1 MREPLSVLIVDD
13 DDSYRS
19 TLSDILLLN
28 NWNVDEV
35 GDGYKAIDLIR
46 QKFYDAILLDI
57 NMPGIDGIKT
67 FTEIKNIQPNAVVFM
82 ITAYN
87 ADKVRDLLDTGV
99 TTVLQK
105 PFDVEKLAEMISRA
119 EKKGVVLIADASDTD
134 RQTLLSLL
142 GTKGYRAFV
151 AKTGAEA
158 IAYAKNN
165 EIDIVLIDMK
175 LPDMDGPAVIEQ
187 IKKEK
192 PLISIIA
199 TTDESLDGIMDSLTK
214 KGAYSCILKPFDAEI
229 ILHEINTLVE
239 NRSSLK
245 DPDSLSEAR
254 PPKLLLVEDDDGI
267 RETTAAILEE
277 KGYDIKTAASL
288 DEAVAVIQAEVFDLV
303 MSDLSLGTGSGLSLV
318 DPVRKKDPS
327 TIFLLITGMGTMETA
342 LEAIK
347 KDVDEYILK
356 PIEPAELVHKVR
368 SYLEKQRVKKEKEA
382 LVKQLKQSNVKLMEM
397 ARIDELTGAFNRRYM
412 FELLHTEMQRAKRQ
426 GTLLCLMMVDVDS
439 FKKYN
444 DTYGHPEGDKLLK
457 EIVTLLKGSL
467 RQYVD
472 QVFRY
477 GGDEFTLLVPNI
489 TAENSAALAGR
500 ISARVNDALKDKCVG
515 ISIGVSTLEGAN
527 KRFSLNAFIH
537 DADKKLYEAKKLGG
551 GKAVS

>member
-1 MREPLSVLIVDD
+1 MGEALSVLIVDD

-35 GDGYKAIDLIR
+35 GDGYKAIDLIK
-46 QKFYDAILLDI
+46 QKFYDAILLDV

-142 GTKGYRAFV
+142 GAKGYRAFV

-165 EIDIVLIDMK
+165 EFDIVLIDMK
-175 LPDMDGPAVIEQ
+175 LPDMEGLAVIEQ

-500 ISARVNDALKDKCVG
+500 IQRLGQARPGDQHPPGRLSG
-515 ISIGVSTLEGAN
+515 HRHGT
-527 KRFSLNAFIH
+527 R
-537 DADKKLYEAKKLGG
+537 
-551 GKAVS
+551 